1 MLDLFMALIG
11 TGLLSN
17 TTVFIYVDIVIN
29 KLARVSTRTTHDRD
43 SYYVYNYMLVM
54 LRISYS
60 NTCIIY
66 VYARCVDESL
76 IMHRQNLN

>member
-54 LRISYS
+54 LAIA
-60 NTCIIY
+60 TH
-66 VYARCVDESL
+66 V
-76 IMHRQNLN
+76 